1 MSVKRVGVAGNGAL
15 AASVCWRLMEYG
27 HEALIWGTDDEI
39 VRDCVKSGAQ
49 PAATLSEVAAKSEI
63 VFVAADSSDESEV
76 WNLSDGGIVEGLK
89 EGSIIVD
96 MTNTLPALARRIS
109 AACEEKNAHYL
120 DAPVSGGPP
129 AARTGNLVIMVGGSA
144 HAFDDVL
151 TVLEPL
157 GRIVVR
163 VGDSGSG
170 AVAKLCNQIMCFVNL
185 CGVCEAF
192 TLGAKAGVDLR
203 KVFSIVSAGAAQSW
217 ELDNMGPKILARE
230 FEGGYPVVASQND
243 LSLVLQAAHELKAFL
258 PASSIVHQLY
268 HTVENEGLEA
278 SGSQALI
285 RALEKM
291 AHTEVRG

>member
-1 MSVKRVGVAGNGAL
+1 
-15 AASVCWRLMEYG
+15 MEHG
-27 HEALIWGTDDEI
+27 HEAVMWGTDDRTVGE
-39 VRDCVKSGAQ
+39 CVASGAQ
-49 PAATLSEVAAKSEI
+49 RVSTLAEVAAASEA
-63 VFVAADSSDESEV
+63 VFVAADSNDESEV
-76 WNLSDGGIVEGLK
+76 WNLSDGGIVEGLS
-89 EGSIIVD
+89 EDAVVID
-96 MTNTLPALARRIS
+96 MTNILPALARRIS
-109 AACEEKNAHYL
+109 SACTERNAHYL
-120 DAPVSGGPP
+120 DAPVSGGAP
-129 AARTGNLVIMVGGSA
+129 AARTGNLVVMVGGSER
-144 HAFDDVL
+144 AFDRAL
-151 TVLEPL
+151 PLLEPL

-203 KVFSIVSAGAAQSW
+203 KVFNIVSAGAAQSW

-230 FEGGYPVVASQND
+230 FEGGYPVVSSQND
-243 LSLVLQAAHELKAFL
+243 LALVLAAAHELKAFL

-268 HTVENEGLEA
+268 HTVENEGLES

-291 AHTEVRG
+291 ANIEVRA